1 LLGTVLV
8 VLILLLPT
16 GIVGALSQ
24 LAKRLR
30 APKEITT

>member
-8 VLILLLPT
+8 LLVIVLPT

-24 LAKRLR
+24 LAGMFGPR
-30 APKEITT
+30 AKP